1 MPLRHGWDYLLVH
14 IVKPE
19 YHDLFRRRWK
29 NQTGDEWYRVHVKE
43 IVLNDIDGTN
53 NANARSRFR
62 IRSKMPVYRQR
73 DAEQFEQYMGAKS

>member
-1 MPLRHGWDYLLVH
+1 VN

-19 YHDLFRRRWK
+19 YHELFRNRWK
-29 NQTGDEWYRVHVKE
+29 NQTGDEWYKVHVKE

-62 IRSKMPVYRQR
+62 IRAKTDIYRER
-73 DAEQFEQYMGAKS
+73 DRRQFEQYQGEKHD

>member
-1 MPLRHGWDYLLVH
+1 M
-14 IVKPE
+14 
-19 YHDLFRRRWK
+19 
-29 NQTGDEWYRVHVKE
+29 HVKE